1 MINWHVAKD
10 FHLKLV
16 KLNERQKTDEFL
28 AARQLAV

>member
-1 MINWHVAKD
+1 MTTWRVAKD

-16 KLNERQKTDEFL
+16 KLNERQKADEFL